1 MGPSDNRGIRDK
13 MKVAIVH
20 YWLVNNRGGE
30 KVLEALC
37 ELYPQADL
45 YTHIY
50 HTDAFKDSV
59 ISQHKV
65 TESFISKLPWA
76 KKLYQNYL
84 PFMPLALEQ
93 FDLSGYDLIISS
105 ESGPAKGVIPAPGQP
120 HICYCHSPM
129 RYAWDMYHEYRS
141 QSGWLKKMLM
151 VPLLHYIRRW
161 DQLSSMSVSHFVANS
176 LFVAKRIKSFYHREA
191 DVIHPPVD
199 FDEFTISEQGP
210 EDYYLILGQLVNYKK
225 ADLAVRAF
233 NLSGKKL
240 KIVGEGEQ
248 FEELKKLA
256 NANIEILGR
265 RPFTEIKHYLAHC
278 KALVFPGVED
288 FGIVPLEAMA
298 SGRPVIA
305 FRKGGALET
314 VKEDVSGV
322 FFNEQTERALNQA
335 VVDFEDS
342 IANFDSSTI
351 RNYVEKFSKEQF
363 KKQIESFINEQ
374 LPNK

>member
-1 MGPSDNRGIRDK
+1 

-50 HTDAFKDSV
+50 HADAFKDSV
-59 ISQHKV
+59 IAQHKV

-161 DQLSSMSVSHFVANS
+161 DQLSSMSVSHFIANS
-176 LFVAKRIKSFYHREA
+176 RFVAKRIKSFYHREA

-199 FDEFTISEQGP
+199 FDEFAISEQGP

-265 RPFTEIKHYLAHC
+265 RPFSEIKHYLAHC

-314 VKEDVSGV
+314 VEEAVSGV
-322 FFNEQTERALNQA
+322 FFDAQTEKALNQA
-335 VVDFEDS
+335 VVDFEENMGS
-342 IANFDSSTI
+342 FDPATI
-351 RNYVEKFSKEQF
+351 RKYVEKFSKAEF
-363 KKQIESFINEQ
+363 KKQMQVLINEQ